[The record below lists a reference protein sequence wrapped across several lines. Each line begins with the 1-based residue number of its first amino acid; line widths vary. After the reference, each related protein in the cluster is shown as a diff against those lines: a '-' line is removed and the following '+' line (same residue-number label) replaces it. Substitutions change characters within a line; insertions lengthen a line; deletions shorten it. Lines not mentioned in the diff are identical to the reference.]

1 MTDHLPARTGLVVV
15 LAVMMSGS
23 VAVQERAAVPG
34 PHIHSAQVSGYGDI
48 RFWGDEVTPTIEAI
62 IRRQYRQVRQA
73 ALSGE
78 PGVSVRRADFL
89 AISGGGGDGA
99 YAAGFLTGWTRSG
112 QRPHFEV
119 VTGVSTGAL
128 AAPFAFL
135 GPSYDGVLKEI
146 YTRYAD
152 SDLVVDRGLL
162 GFMGSSRYD
171 TAPLKGLLER
181 YMTDGVLDAIAQE
194 YAKGRRLLVQTTNID
209 AQRPVIWDLSA
220 IAASRQP
227 DRRDLIVRVLLAS
240 TALPGLFPAV
250 RIRVN
255 ADGRAYDEL
264 HVDGGVT
271 AQIFFAPPR
280 TRFARFEQMAF
291 GRPRERTLYVIR
303 NGKLTPDYKA
313 TEERAFPLATR
324 SITTLTKYQALSD
337 LRRLDRIARETNA
350 RVLFTSIPP
359 DFTTAA
365 RSEFDREYMSEL
377 FRVGEEMSRT
387 GRAWRSDPPP
397 APALAL

>member
-1 MTDHLPARTGLVVV
+1 
-15 LAVMMSGS
+15 
-23 VAVQERAAVPG
+23 
-34 PHIHSAQVSGYGDI
+34 
-48 RFWGDEVTPTIEAI
+48 
-62 IRRQYRQVRQA
+62 
-73 ALSGE
+73 
-78 PGVSVRRADFL
+78 
-89 AISGGGGDGA
+89 
-99 YAAGFLTGWTRSG
+99 
-112 QRPHFEV
+112 
-119 VTGVSTGAL
+119 
-128 AAPFAFL
+128 
-135 GPSYDGVLKEI
+135 
-146 YTRYAD
+146 
-152 SDLVVDRGLL
+152 
-162 GFMGSSRYD
+162 
-171 TAPLKGLLER
+171 
-181 YMTDGVLDAIAQE
+181 MTDGVLDAIAQE

-220 IAASRQP
+220 IAASGQP

-240 TALPGLFPAV
+240 TALPALFPAV

-255 ADGRAYDEL
+255 TDGHAYDEL

-303 NGKLTPDYKA
+303 NGKLTPDYKP
-313 TEERAFPLATR
+313 TEERALPLATR
-324 SITTLTKYQALSD
+324 SITTMTKYQGLSD

-359 DFTTAA
+359 DFTTTA

-377 FRVGEEMSRT
+377 FRVGEEMGRT
-387 GRAWRSDPPP
+387 GRAWRSGPPP